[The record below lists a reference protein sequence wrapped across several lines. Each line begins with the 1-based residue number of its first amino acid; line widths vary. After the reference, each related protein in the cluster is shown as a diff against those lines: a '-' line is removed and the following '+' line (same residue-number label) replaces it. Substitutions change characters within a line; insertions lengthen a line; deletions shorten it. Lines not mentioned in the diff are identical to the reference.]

1 MRKVR
6 FQYCLNTLSLARWFA
21 PTLKTLLGFSWL
33 AVHGLQAS
41 YAADF
46 FDLEEPCN
54 PIATITCSL
63 PYPSDI
69 YARED
74 SSKPTGKALFFPE
87 GIIREE
93 LFAEVPPSLTPQT
106 VFNGSSGY
114 SAATSVVFELDAAP
128 DLNTIATDGGESVI
142 AFNLDTGERTPLR
155 VQLNEYARSKRV
167 AAPSQIIEVYP
178 RARWAFEGRYVV
190 FLTNNLKQEDNSPF
204 NPSPGFLRA
213 ISADGSPIAEYY
225 EPVIHF
231 IEQQGY
237 TREELISATFFTI
250 RDEEEVTGRVKT
262 LSRTVYN
269 KEHPVRN
276 LKSYYLPI
284 GYAAAVVTGEVLV
297 HNFRDEIGGMRYDP
311 ESATENWINFRLTL
325 PRSAKKEPA
334 PIAIYGHGLSVFKE
348 SDFIVSLANA
358 SMGVATVS
366 IDHPNHG
373 SRTRVDGGYTLSR
386 LDTQYVPLQ
395 VGMMIQSPI
404 DTMSL
409 LKAVE
414 TSIGEIDALP
424 KRFWSGIISTPEK
437 NGDGIPDI
445 DTSRIFYQG
454 TSLGGVLGSTFIAL
468 APDIKGAFLHVTGV
482 GVTNILSNSLVWDTM
497 FSKLEPDIANGAEAM
512 VLKAAMQHEIDYGD
526 AINFVHYFRHPPIG
540 VLPKPVAVISGLND
554 GIVPNFSTVA
564 LAEIAELP
572 HVGEALYPMPGS
584 TKTDQL
590 INGYGV
596 KQFPSIIKTGLALDD
611 LAAHGTFLHKEVTTL
626 MKQWARESVLAP
638 Q

>member
-1 MRKVR
+1 MRKEP
-6 FQYCLNTLSLARWFA
+6 FHIFYSLLTLPPRIAA
-21 PTLKTLLGFSWL
+21 TTKTVLGFLLIAS
-33 AVHGLQAS
+33 HGIQAANAS
-41 YAADF
+41 DF
-46 FDLEEPCN
+46 YHLEAPCN
-54 PIATITCSL
+54 PIATITCAL
-63 PYPSDI
+63 PYPSDV

-93 LFAEVPPSLTPQT
+93 LFAEVPPTLTPQT

-114 SAATSVVFELDAAP
+114 SAATSVVFELEGAP
-128 DLNTIATDGGESVI
+128 DLNTIATDGGESVV
-142 AFNLDTGERTPLR
+142 AYNLDTGERTALR

-178 RARWAFEGRYVV
+178 RARWAFQGRYVV
-190 FLTNNLKQEDNSPF
+190 FLTNNLKQENHSDF
-204 NPSPGFLRA
+204 APSQGFLNA
-213 ISADGSPIAEYY
+213 ISNDGSPLSEYY

-237 TREELISATFFTI
+237 ARESLISATFFTI
-250 RDEEEVTGRVKT
+250 RDEEEVTSRVKL
-262 LSRTVYN
+262 LSKTVYE

-276 LKSYYLPI
+276 LKSYYFPI
-284 GYAAAVVTGEVLV
+284 AHVGAVVTGQVLV
-297 HNFRDEIGGMRYDP
+297 HNFRDDIGGMRYDP
-311 ESATENWINFRLTL
+311 QSATENWINFRLTL

-348 SDFIVSLANA
+348 TDFIVSLANA

-373 SRTRVDGGYTLSR
+373 SRSRADGGYTLSR
-386 LDTQYVPLQ
+386 LDTQYVPMQ

-424 KRFWSGIISTPEK
+424 KKFWSGIISTPEK
-437 NGDGIPDI
+437 NGDGVADI

-468 APDIKGAFLHVTGV
+468 APDLKGAFLHVTGV

-540 VLPKPVAVISGLND
+540 VLPKPIAVISGLND

-572 HVGEALYPMPGS
+572 HAGEELYPMPGS
-584 TKTDQL
+584 LKTDEL
-590 INGYGV
+590 MEGYGV
-596 KQFPSIIKTGLALDD
+596 RQFPSIINTGLALDD

-626 MKQWARESVLAP
+626 MKRWAREYVLP
-638 Q
+638 RQ